1 MRIGT
6 VAGAVVLVG
15 AAMAGC
21 GGSGGGGN
29 SPGKSADTH
38 IAKTPAN
45 VLSCLLAAGF
55 EAVRHRN
62 AAGVTVTVGPEGR
75 ATFQVAFDS
84 SPKEAAGD
92 ARTAKDVFGPGGSNT
107 GGGGV
112 ASGSVVILYAR
123 PQPASSLEKVKRC
136 AF

>member
-21 GGSGGGGN
+21 GGNGGDD
-29 SPGKSADTH
+29 SAGKSADTH
-38 IAKTPAN
+38 SAKTPAN
-45 VLSCLLAAGF
+45 VLSCLRSAGF
-55 EAVRHRN
+55 EAVRHKN
-62 AAGVTVTVGPEGR
+62 AAGVTVTVGPEGH

-92 ARTAKDVFGPGGSNT
+92 VRTAKDVFGPGGSNT
-107 GGGGV
+107 GGGAV

-123 PQPASSLEKVKRC
+123 PEPASSLEKVKGC